1 MNNNLRQK
9 YKETVVPML
18 MEQFKYKNIQEVPK
32 ITKITI
38 NQGLG
43 DASKNNKAL
52 ESSIREIA
60 NITGQKPVVT
70 KARKSLAGFKI
81 RGGMP
86 VGLAVTLRRISDM
99 LTRVRNANLA
109 RHKIVQIPSTKMT
122 RSISSVLLEEGF
134 IEQFEEIGDGINK
147 QILLSL
153 KYKGR
158 EGEPVITS
166 LKRISRP
173 GLRVYANRKELPR
186 VLGGLGLAIIST
198 SKGVLT
204 DNKARHQGLGGE
216 VLCYI
221 W

>member
-1 MNNNLRQK
+1 MVND
-9 YKETVVPML
+9 
-18 MEQFKYKNIQEVPK
+18 
-32 ITKITI
+32 TI
-38 NQGLG
+38 
-43 DASKNNKAL
+43 A
-52 ESSIREIA
+52 
-60 NITGQKPVVT
+60 
-70 KARKSLAGFKI
+70 
-81 RGGMP
+81 
-86 VGLAVTLRRISDM
+86 DM

-109 RHKIVQIPSTKMT
+109 SHKIVKIPSTKMT

-134 IEQFEEIGDGINK
+134 IQNFEEIGDGFNK
-147 QILLSL
+147 QLLLSL
-153 KYKGR
+153 KYKGK

-186 VLGGLGLAIIST
+186 VLGGLGVAIIST
-198 SKGVLT
+198 SQGVLT